1 MKIALLYDLWNEDPV
16 AAAAK
21 EESANG
27 NGDGNGG
34 SRRNAN
40 ARKTRKVV
48 KKVKKEKT
56 DREEI
61 FEALQKLG
69 HEPSHVELDGR
80 PQSLHA
86 LSKCDADLLF
96 NLTESFDGD
105 DTKEMNVVAYVDLL
119 GLRYTGAGPHAI
131 FLSQDKS
138 IAKKIFAFHGIKT
151 PFFAISYRGRIEHA
165 HDISFPLI
173 VKPAWED
180 GSIGIDAG
188 AVVTNVREMMQRIEY
203 IQDEFDS
210 PALIEEYIE
219 GREIYA
225 GVLGNYENAQ
235 ALPLVELDLSKLPEG
250 TPKIASYDV
259 KFEKNTEAYKLTKSA
274 IAEDLDEATTKRL
287 SNTAVAAYRALK
299 LRDYGRIDMRLA
311 PNGDVYVIEA
321 NPNPWLASRQ
331 EFAMAAKAAGL
342 SYTEMIGT
350 IVEQAMSRYTS
361 APLTTAAAMR

>member
-1 MKIALLYDLWNEDPV
+1 MIGAKLKIALLYDVWNEDPI

-21 EESANG
+21 EEPAP
-27 NGDGNGG
+27 
-34 SRRNAN
+34 RAKP
-40 ARKTRKVV
+40 RKKS
-48 KKVKKEKT
+48 KKLKKEMT

-69 HEPSHVELDGR
+69 HEPSYFELDGR
-80 PQSLHA
+80 PQSLHGLA
-86 LSKCDADLLF
+86 KCDADLIF

-105 DTKEMNVVAYVDLL
+105 DTKEMNVVAYLDLL
-119 GLRYTGAGPHAI
+119 GLRFTGAGPHAI
-131 FLSQDKS
+131 FLAQDKAV
-138 IAKKIFAFHGIKT
+138 AKKIFGFHGIKT
-151 PFFAISYRGRIEHA
+151 PFFATSYRGRIEHA

-173 VKPAWED
+173 VKPSLED
-180 GSIGIDAG
+180 GSIGIDDG
-188 AVVTNVREMMQRIEY
+188 SVVKNVKEMMERVQY

-225 GVLGNYENAQ
+225 GVLGNYERAQ
-235 ALPLVELDLSKLPEG
+235 VLPMVELDLSRLPEG
-250 TPKIASYDV
+250 TPKIASYNV
-259 KFEKNTEAYKLTKSA
+259 KFEKNSEAYKLTKSD
-274 IAEDLDEATTKRL
+274 IAENLDEETVKKL
-287 SNTAVAAYRALK
+287 SDTALAAYRALK

-342 SYTEMIGT
+342 SYTEMIGS
-350 IVEQAMSRYTS
+350 IIDLAMSRYVNTT
-361 APLTTAAAMR
+361 LTNGAAMH